1 MFILGTNT
9 VITFIPADQ
18 IDLIAP
24 LPQVLRAGY
33 APFGI
38 AAKLV
43 TLAIILTFAVRLGQA
58 SVNFT
63 GITRL
68 PMVAGWDR
76 LLPGWFTRLH
86 ATYRTPVNS
95 ILMVGVTAFIIS
107 TLGIIGVGQAEAF
120 QLLFNAGGIFYAIT
134 YLVMFAI
141 PLFGLRDLATP
152 PPIWLKLASL
162 SGLGMTLL
170 YVVVGVFPIIR
181 VQSVETFALKISLL
195 IVFANIVGAFIFL
208 SARTRKLT
216 PPIAAGG

>member
-1 MFILGTNT
+1 MFILGTST
-9 VITFIPADQ
+9 VITYIPTEQ

-33 APFGI
+33 APFGL

-63 GITRL
+63 GI
-68 PMVAGWDR
+68 
-76 LLPGWFTRLH
+76 TRLH

-134 YLVMFAI
+134 YL
-141 PLFGLRDLATP
+141 
-152 PPIWLKLASL
+152 
-162 SGLGMTLL
+162 
-170 YVVVGVFPIIR
+170 
-181 VQSVETFALKISLL
+181 
-195 IVFANIVGAFIFL
+195 
-208 SARTRKLT
+208 
-216 PPIAAGG
+216 